1 MDVPPTTVPE
11 IDVSELAR
19 LHAAGVRLVDVRE
32 PDEYEG
38 AHVPGA
44 ELIPLATVP
53 ERVDEVAGA
62 EGPVYV
68 ICAAGGRSRRAAEF
82 YLTQGIDAVNIAGG
96 TRAWIEADQPTNAGM
111 EP

>member
-1 MDVPPTTVPE
+1 MEVPE

-19 LHAAGVRLVDVRE
+19 LRDGGIKLVDVRE
-32 PDEYEG
+32 PDEYDG

-53 ERVDEVAGA
+53 DHLDQVKGT

-68 ICAAGGRSRRAAEF
+68 ICAAGGRSKRAAEF
-82 YLTQGIDAVNIAGG
+82 YLEQGIDAVNIAGG
-96 TRAWIEADQPTNAGM
+96 TKAWIEAGRPTNAGM

>member
-1 MDVPPTTVPE
+1 MEVPE
-11 IDVSELAR
+11 IDVDELAR
-19 LHAAGVRLVDVRE
+19 LHAGGIKLVDVRE

-44 ELIPLATVP
+44 ELVPLATVP
-53 ERVDEVAGA
+53 EQLEAVQGH

-68 ICAAGGRSRRAAEF
+68 ICAMGGRSRKAAEF
-82 YLTQGIDAVNIAGG
+82 YLGQGVDAVNVAGG
-96 TRAWIEADQPTNAGM
+96 TKAWIESGRPTNAGL